1 MARFLVF
8 LDHFT
13 HDGVRDDDVLST
25 VSWGDLGWLRGPTSD
40 HPSRQP
46 HSRYDD
52 RLAACEGAT
61 NYQLHGILPS
71 TPISILLRT
80 YSALS
85 SSSKTPEDGVETPL
99 RCIHSPS
106 SLTVE
111 PSQPHQAARV
121 PHASRP
127 HTYAE
132 HQCQPYPSYPAQGQV
147 QITSRL
153 ILKSRPIRMYQNHAA
168 DSLEKKGKIHG
179 ILSTHTRIHSCF

>member
-8 LDHFT
+8 LDPLSRAMEFVMT
-13 HDGVRDDDVLST
+13 TFLST
-25 VSWGDLGWLRGPTSD
+25 VSWEVLWLRSPTSD

-46 HSRYDD
+46 HSQYDD

-61 NYQLHGILPS
+61 NYQLHGTLPS

-111 PSQPHQAARV
+111 PSKPHQAARV
-121 PHASRP
+121 PTHMLSINANLIRA
-127 HTYAE
+127 T
-132 HQCQPYPSYPAQGQV
+132 
-147 QITSRL
+147 RL
-153 ILKSRPIRMYQNHAA
+153 KAKSK
-168 DSLEKKGKIHG
+168 SL
-179 ILSTHTRIHSCF
+179 LVSS